1 MGEASGPSEQLL
13 LWSRYILLVVAGIVA
28 VALLLRGDVTGKAG
42 GSVLF
47 WQVVSSLKTF
57 KDR

>member
-13 LWSRYILLVVAGIVA
+13 LWSRYILLLVAGIVA
-28 VALLLRGDVTGKAG
+28 VALLVRGDVTGKAG

-47 WQVVSSLKTF
+47 WQVISSLKTF
-57 KDR
+57 RNG